1 MTKGIKTIEIFDKE
15 YFRIGQAYQL
25 ISKESK
31 AFKNAIL
38 MNVEDNKLTFVI
50 TSHFNSS
57 NCEKPDTLEFK
68 ISDFQTTDIK
78 KLVPESDDTK
88 TLDEATLIHYNE
100 LKSLVENKAIKVL
113 KAYYKHKGWNFPSDF
128 SLSDVFLS
136 CDNVCVYYH
145 AFDDTDNEYFP
156 MKYFLTLDS
165 KYLTE

>member
-15 YFRIGQAYQL
+15 YFRVGQAYQL

-128 SLSDVFLS
+128 SLSDVFLY
-136 CDNVCVYYH
+136 CDNVCLYYH
-145 AFDDTDNEYFP
+145 AFNDTDNKCFP
-156 MKYFLTLDS
+156 IKYFLTLDS
-165 KYLTE
+165 KYL